1 MSHRGSEIARPRVL
15 NNQRPS
21 KYAPKPK
28 KERARDRR
36 EGMSEAHL
44 ALVRKLWCPISNLRR
59 RIEPHHLK
67 SLEAVKFRGIGL
79 KAPDRMV
86 VPLHW
91 EVHWRLEQLGSRRE
105 VEFFDEY
112 GINPHELADAL
123 WANTGCLDTMGRVL
137 EAHQDEARKTVERR
151 KRQRFNPSVG
161 FR

>member
-1 MSHRGSEIARPRVL
+1 MSYRGTEIARPRLL

-28 KERARDRR
+28 KVKARDRR

-44 ALVRKLWCPISNLRR
+44 ALVRKLWCPISNLRT
-59 RIEPHHLK
+59 RIECHHLK
-67 SLEAVKFRGIGL
+67 SLEAVKFRGVGL
-79 KAPDRMV
+79 KSLDRQV

-105 VEFFDEY
+105 VEFFDEH
-112 GINPHELADAL
+112 GLNPHELADAL
-123 WANTGCLDTMGRVL
+123 WANTGCIDTMGRVL
-137 EAHQDEARKTVERR
+137 EAHQEQAKKLVARR
-151 KRQRFNPSVG
+151 KRRFNPSVG